1 MEEDKTIYKEIRK
14 ELINISEPNIK
25 DLSCKLSPNVNPDL
39 VYGIRVPKLR
49 DFAKKMVKEENWE
62 KYVDEIIKLKEP
74 YFEEIQL
81 AGLLVGYSK
90 IELDKK
96 LDLLNRYIPLMNSWA
111 ITDTICPTFKIKE
124 KDLEKVWNFILT
136 YIVSAKEYEVRFSI
150 IMMLDYFIND
160 EYVDKVIE
168 QLNNVKNDAYY
179 VKMAIAWTLAEI
191 GIKYYPKL
199 IQFMNSKNNKLD
211 KFTYNKTLQKMRES
225 YRINDEQKSELQ
237 KMKK

>member
-1 MEEDKTIYKEIRK
+1 MYKEIRK
-14 ELINISEPNIK
+14 KLVELSEPSIK
-25 DLSCKLSPNVNPDL
+25 TLTCKLSPDIDAEY

-49 DFAKKMVKEENWE
+49 DFAKKMIKEENWE
-62 KYVDEIIKLKEP
+62 KYVNEIIDLDKP

-81 AGLLVGYSK
+81 AGLLIGYSK
-90 IELDKK
+90 IDLDQK
-96 LDLLNRYIPLMNSWA
+96 LDMLKKYIPLMNSWA
-111 ITDTICPTFKIKE
+111 VTDIICPTFKIKE
-124 KDLEKVWNFILT
+124 KDLEKVWKFILL
-136 YIVSAKEYEVRFSI
+136 YINSEKEFEARFSI

-160 EYVDKVIE
+160 GYVDKVIE

-191 GIKYYPKL
+191 GIKYYSKL
-199 IQFMNSKNNKLD
+199 IEYMNSKTNNLD

-225 YRINDEQKSELQ
+225 YRISDIQKDELK